1 MFAVQKSSIFIF
13 ANGSIRK
20 VPRCNVQFLRSE
32 DAKETVLIDNNQK
45 SGLPAKV
52 NFEEEDFGENLNP
65 EEVEELGR
73 RRTRSMTAVER
84 RELQRDQT
92 STFWLQME
100 NTECFNKVAVYAVEV
115 PTAEHRKPEV
125 IEAKDKELE
134 NLAKYDMFE
143 EVEDTGQERVGSR
156 WVITKKE

>member
-1 MFAVQKSSIFIF
+1 
-13 ANGSIRK
+13 
-20 VPRCNVQFLRSE
+20 
-32 DAKETVLIDNNQK
+32 
-45 SGLPAKV
+45 
-52 NFEEEDFGENLNP
+52 
-65 EEVEELGR
+65 
-73 RRTRSMTAVER
+73 MTAVER

-100 NTECFNKVAVYAVEV
+100 NTECFNDVAVYAVEV
-115 PTAEHRKPEV
+115 PAAEHRKPEV

-143 EVEDTGQERVGSR
+143 EVEDIGQERVGSR